1 MDARERRFA
10 LMMAVVAILLG
21 AFGFVYALDARFDAP
36 GGVRVL
42 TGQFLGG
49 GELLFLNRIG
59 ALVTVVLG
67 VLALAGTLS
76 GRRRL
81 LLAAGVGFGAAA
93 LITLVQTGGDT
104 NWLGGRAS
112 TFAFFLAGATGF
124 PILSWPSA
132 QTSFSSD
139 SPRR

>member
-10 LMMAVVAILLG
+10 LAMAVVAILLG
-21 AFGFVYALDARFDAP
+21 AIGFVYALDARIDSP

-59 ALVTVVLG
+59 ALVTIVLG
-67 VLALAGTLS
+67 ALALAGS
-76 GRRRL
+76 VSRRRQL

-93 LITLVQTGGDT
+93 LLTLVQTGGDT

-112 TFAFFLAGATGF
+112 TFAFFLAGAAGF
-124 PILSWPSA
+124 AILSR
-132 QTSFSSD
+132 TSR
-139 SPRR
+139 PNELQ